1 MNSNNANS
9 TRSDVD
15 ALIGAAIGLLS
26 RQRIGIQLLK
36 RLAEATGN
44 NDRGVASWAGG
55 VVLAVD
61 QRQQV
66 M

>member
-26 RQRIGIQLLK
+26 RQRIGVQLLK
-36 RLAEATGN
+36 TLAEVTDN
-44 NDRGVASWAGG
+44 NDRGVASGAAGAI
-55 VVLAVD
+55 LAID
-61 QRQQV
+61 QRHQV